1 MCGIVGYT
9 GKNQALP
16 FLLNGLA
23 TLEYRGYDSA
33 GVALVSVDGSIK
45 QIKCLGRVAALKKL
59 CEEITVDA
67 TCGIAHTRWAT
78 HGEPSNLNAHPHSDC
93 SGRLSV
99 VHNGIIENYQ
109 ELKQELEQEGHSFKS
124 STDTEVIAH
133 LLEKNLQNEA
143 QGDMLV
149 ALQLATSRLMG
160 SWALGVID
168 ASEPHTFYVARSGS
182 PLVLATTEDGTYAA
196 SDITA
201 FAGITNHVFSVEDGQ
216 IGRLSYSKTS
226 GASCQIFESDGTLVS
241 NPDTFDIDWD
251 ASAATMGGYP
261 DFMAKEI
268 AEQPEAIRRL
278 LKDRLTSDGIR
289 LDELDISTDEIA
301 AIDRIYIV
309 ACGTSYHV
317 GLYARTIIESWAR
330 IPVIVAQASE
340 FNYEEVLVTQHTL
353 CIIITQSGETAD
365 TLASAR
371 KMHAAGA
378 KVLAITNVVGSS
390 AAREADAV
398 VYVQAGPEVSVASTK
413 AYTAQMV
420 AAALLALFLAEKT
433 GNMRLKE
440 VRTKF
445 QELERV
451 PQLIEEVLT
460 RGWQDEAATPAFIEA
475 NSSLFLGRGFGA
487 TTAAE
492 GALKLKEISYLH
504 AEAYPAGEMKHGPI
518 ALIDQGFPVVVVCPD
533 DHVRYKTIS
542 NIEEV
547 KARGAV
553 VITLATDGD
562 QKVAQISDYL
572 LLVPAAPEYFSPIV
586 GVVHLQMLARFV
598 ALARGCDID
607 KPRNLAKSVTVE

>member
-1 MCGIVGYT
+1 
-9 GKNQALP
+9 
-16 FLLNGLA
+16 
-23 TLEYRGYDSA
+23 
-33 GVALVSVDGSIK
+33 
-45 QIKCLGRVAALKKL
+45 
-59 CEEITVDA
+59 
-67 TCGIAHTRWAT
+67 
-78 HGEPSNLNAHPHSDC
+78 
-93 SGRLSV
+93 
-99 VHNGIIENYQ
+99 
-109 ELKQELEQEGHSFKS
+109 
-124 STDTEVIAH
+124 
-133 LLEKNLQNEA
+133 
-143 QGDMLV
+143 
-149 ALQLATSRLMG
+149 
-160 SWALGVID
+160 
-168 ASEPHTFYVARSGS
+168 
-182 PLVLATTEDGTYAA
+182 
-196 SDITA
+196 
-201 FAGITNHVFSVEDGQ
+201 
-216 IGRLSYSKTS
+216 
-226 GASCQIFESDGTLVS
+226 
-241 NPDTFDIDWD
+241 
-251 ASAATMGGYP
+251 
-261 DFMAKEI
+261 
-268 AEQPEAIRRL
+268 
-278 LKDRLTSDGIR
+278 
-289 LDELDISTDEIA
+289 
-301 AIDRIYIV
+301 
-309 ACGTSYHV
+309 
-317 GLYARTIIESWAR
+317 
-330 IPVIVAQASE
+330 
-340 FNYEEVLVTQHTL
+340 
-353 CIIITQSGETAD
+353 
-365 TLASAR
+365 
-371 KMHAAGA
+371 
-378 KVLAITNVVGSS
+378 
-390 AAREADAV
+390 
-398 VYVQAGPEVSVASTK
+398 
-413 AYTAQMV
+413 MV
-420 AAALLALFLAEKT
+420 AAVLLALFLAEKT

>member
-33 GVALVSVDGSIK
+33 GVALVSGDGSIE

-78 HGEPSNLNAHPHSDC
+78 HGEPSDLNAHPHSDC
-93 SGRLSV
+93 SGQLSV

-109 ELKQELEQEGHSFKS
+109 ELKQELGKLGHSFKS

-133 LLEKNLQNEA
+133 LLEENLQREA
-143 QGDMLV
+143 QGDLFV
-149 ALQLATSRLMG
+149 ALQLATSRLTG
-160 SWALGVID
+160 SWALGVVD
-168 ASEPHTFYVARSGS
+168 ASEPHTLYVARSGS
-182 PLVLATTEDGTYAA
+182 PLVLATTEDGAYAA

-201 FAGITNHVFSVEDGQ
+201 FAGITNHVVSVEDGQ
-216 IGRLSYSKTS
+216 LGRLSYSKAS
-226 GASCQIFESDGTLVS
+226 GATCQIFESDGTLVS

-317 GLYARTIIESWAR
+317 GLYARRIIESWAR

-420 AAALLALFLAEKT
+420 AAVLLALFLAEKT

-460 RGWQDEAATPAFIEA
+460 RGWQDEAATPAFVEA

-504 AEAYPAGEMKHGPI
+504 AESYPAGEMKHGPI